1 MNTSTFLILSAAVG
15 VVGIVVIINPEII
28 LPVNFY
34 AVFPIS
40 GATGVL
46 GGIIAWMG
54 IKKRQ
59 ENIGLAY
66 RVAIIFSG
74 FIISLIGIGLLLLIL
89 SVHAANS

>member
-54 IKKRQ
+54 IKQRQ
-59 ENIGLAY
+59 ENIGLAS

-89 SVHAANS
+89 SFYGFTK